1 MNFIYSALIIMNK
14 SGEMEIITY
23 ITRIRIK
30 KLLY

>member
-1 MNFIYSALIIMNK
+1 MNFILALIIMDK
-14 SGEMEIITY
+14 SGEMEIIAY